1 MSKRWRKR
9 VLTLIV
15 FLVVGGLV
23 FGWYWLVSHRKAA
36 IHIETVPD
44 SQVYVDNEYVG
55 RTPYE
60 GEFEKR
66 EIILKLV
73 PESFEGPMAP
83 YETRMI
89 LVSGV
94 KTVVRRM
101 FGIGEEGS
109 FGEEISFER
118 LGGDESSAAVISDP
132 DGAKGYW
139 DGKMV
144 DVTPLRLD
152 GMVSG
157 AHQLTISADG
167 YDDRSFSVQVVK
179 GYKVTVNVKLK
190 KVGEVAGDNV
200 EELAT
205 NGEDSEEKK
214 IHVEIL
220 ETPIGFLRV
229 RQEPSVES
237 AEIGRVN
244 PGEEYEVME
253 KNEAGNWFK
262 INLFEAQKSGWVSAE
277 YVKEVK
283 PESESLRRG

>member
-1 MSKRWRKR
+1 M
-9 VLTLIV
+9 LIV

-66 EIILKLV
+66 EISLKLV

-83 YETRMI
+83 YETRI
-89 LVSGV
+89 VLVTGV
-94 KTVVRRM
+94 KTVVRRV

-118 LGGDESSAAVISDP
+118 LGGGESSAAVISDP
-132 DGAKGYW
+132 DGAKVFW

-152 GMVSG
+152 GMASG

-167 YDDRSFSVQVVK
+167 YEDRSFSVQVVK
-179 GYKVTVNVKLK
+179 GYGVTVNVKLK
-190 KVGEVAGDNV
+190 KGGEVAGDNV
-200 EELAT
+200 EELVT
-205 NGEDSEEKK
+205 DGENDEEKEK
-214 IHVEIL
+214 HVEIL

-244 PGEEYEVME
+244 PGEEYKVLE
-253 KNEAGNWFK
+253 KNEAGDWFK
-262 INLFEAQKSGWVSAE
+262 IDLPLAQKSGWVSTE
-277 YVKEVK
+277 YVKEV
-283 PESESLRRG
+283 ESGEEN

>member
-1 MSKRWRKR
+1 MI
-9 VLTLIV
+9 LLLIV
-15 FLVVGGLV
+15 GGFI

-44 SQVYVDNEYVG
+44 SQVYVDDEYVG

-66 EIILKLV
+66 EIVLKLV

-83 YETRMI
+83 YEARIT

-94 KTVVRRM
+94 KTVVRRV
-101 FGIGEEGS
+101 FGVGEEGS

-132 DGAKGYW
+132 DGAKVYW

-144 DVTPLRLD
+144 DITPLRLD
-152 GMVSG
+152 GMALGV
-157 AHQLTISADG
+157 HQLMISADG

-179 GYKVTVNVKLK
+179 GHRVTVNVKLK
-190 KVGEVAGDNV
+190 KVGEVAGDNM
-200 EELAT
+200 EELVT
-205 NGEDSEEKK
+205 NGESGGVEKVY
-214 IHVEIL
+214 VEIL

-229 RQEPSVES
+229 RQEPSIES

-244 PGEEYEVME
+244 PGEEYEVVE
-253 KNEAGNWFK
+253 KNGALDWFK
-262 INLFEAQKSGWVSAE
+262 INLPEAQKSGWVSVE

-283 PESESLRRG
+283 LESEN